1 MQVMIR
7 NYGKRRQLSGFG
19 VLQLILLLVAMGCP
33 VPAVW
38 GGEMVCGG
46 VFDAAD
52 GTPIAGATVTSDTEV
67 VQSNAD
73 GSFSID
79 SSDGRL
85 KLRAPGYRRQETVAE
100 ASPEVRLIPFTPRA
114 LYLSSYGIASA
125 TLRNPALA
133 LLEKTELN
141 ALVIDIKGDRGFLA
155 HPSAIPLATEI
166 GAQKPVILK
175 NAGPLIASLKEKGIY
190 TIARIVVFKDDLLA
204 RAHPEYAIKRGT
216 GEVWQDGE
224 KLGWVDPHLPQV
236 WDYNIAIAEEAAR
249 LGFDEIQFD
258 YVRFP
263 AVPGLVFSRENSR
276 VNRVAAISGFL
287 AAARQRLAP
296 YNVFLAADIFGYV
309 CWNSNDTGIGQQLEE
324 LAVHL
329 DYLSP
334 MLYPS
339 GFSFGAGGYTNP
351 MENPYEIISL
361 SLEKARERTGLA
373 AVRFRPW
380 LQAFRDYAFDR
391 RHFGAAAIRAQTA
404 ASDEF
409 GSNGWMLWNARN
421 VYNGAGLNV
430 VEIEARAEI
439 EALPQPATPPPL

>member
-1 MQVMIR
+1 M
-7 NYGKRRQLSGFG
+7 
-19 VLQLILLLVAMGCP
+19 LLAAALGCP
-33 VPAVW
+33 VSSAR
-38 GGEMVCGG
+38 GAEMICGEIS
-46 VFDAAD
+46 DAAD
-52 GTPIAGATVTSDTEV
+52 GKPIAGVTVSSDSEAV
-67 VQSNAD
+67 RSLAD
-73 GSFSID
+73 GSFSIE

-85 KLRAPGYRRQETVAE
+85 KLRAPGYRRMEMVAE
-100 ASPEVRLIPFTPRA
+100 TSPKVRLIPFAPKA
-114 LYLSSYGIASA
+114 LYLSSYGIASS
-125 TLRNPALA
+125 TLRIPALQ
-133 LLEKTELN
+133 LIEKTELN
-141 ALVIDIKGDRGFLA
+141 ALVIDVKGDRGLIAFR
-155 HPSAIPLATEI
+155 SAIPLATEI
-166 GAQKPVILK
+166 GAQQPIILK
-175 NAGPLIASLKEKGIY
+175 NAAPLLASLKEKGIY

-204 RAHPEYAIKRGT
+204 RAHPEYAIKRGS

-224 KLGWVDPHLPQV
+224 MLAWVDPNLSQV
-236 WDYNIAIAEEAAR
+236 WDYNIAIAEEAAQ

-263 AVPGLVFSRENSR
+263 AIAGLVFSRENSQ

-339 GFSFGAGGYTNP
+339 GFNFGAGGYTNP

-361 SLEKARERTGLA
+361 SLEKARKRTGLA

-421 VYNGAGLNV
+421 VYSGAGLNV

-439 EALPQPATPPPL
+439 GALPHPTPPPL